1 MEMPGCVWSFR
12 AHPLLPTMELS
23 WLCLIGNEPSTL
35 LQLIKTTFNLDQFEI
50 QSGTITQKSDT
61 EWNHVLEDEEIYNK
75 PFGEDVAFF
84 PHLHRETGPGISSF
98 DLRLPQKE
106 KVWDRFEVWADS
118 NKTSKVFNE
127 TGTREPNHIYGR
139 DDKLLWDRTSKLCE
153 RCLLTGFWI
162 EGKCSITRYS

>member
-1 MEMPGCVWSFR
+1 M
-12 AHPLLPTMELS
+12 
-23 WLCLIGNEPSTL
+23 
-35 LQLIKTTFNLDQFEI
+35 
-50 QSGTITQKSDT
+50 
-61 EWNHVLEDEEIYNK
+61 EDEEIYNK

-98 DLRLPQKE
+98 ALRLPQKE

-139 DDKLLWDRTSKLCE
+139 DDKLL
-153 RCLLTGFWI
+153 
-162 EGKCSITRYS
+162 